1 MLQVINKI
9 IPIRMHAHE
18 ELLGADFFEHDI
30 HHPGVGVSRAVSVLQ
45 HYHEDVDV
53 TIERKG
59 GNKGELRRVFLVA
72 VLDVGMIFEVKF
84 QHVKAQNM
92 SF

>member
-1 MLQVINKI
+1 
-9 IPIRMHAHE
+9 MHAHE

-45 HYHEDVDV
+45 HYHKDVDV

-59 GNKGELRRVFLVA
+59 GNKGKKQTLKQFGKVRGAAKEKLTSSP
-72 VLDVGMIFEVKF
+72 GKMTNIK
-84 QHVKAQNM
+84 
-92 SF
+92 